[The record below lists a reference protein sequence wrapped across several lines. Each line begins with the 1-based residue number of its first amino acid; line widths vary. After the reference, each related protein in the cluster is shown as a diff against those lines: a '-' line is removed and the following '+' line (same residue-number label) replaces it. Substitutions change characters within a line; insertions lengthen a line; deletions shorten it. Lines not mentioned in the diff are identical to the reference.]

1 MKRSLVL
8 ALATGFFATSV
19 AQYPSHK
26 VTLLAQLNL
35 SQLGASS
42 GNTCWGYVSPSGR
55 EYAIMGLNNKV
66 TFIEITNPTQPRIVA
81 SVSHTPSLWADIKTY
96 RHACYVVT
104 EENTG
109 IQVIDL
115 RNIDNNQV
123 TLVRTVAN
131 PSRSHT
137 IHVDETSGFLY
148 TCGSLGRTGQTACFD
163 LKQDPLNPVRV
174 GLTTLTQGLYQ
185 HEAQVVTYTQG
196 PYAGRQIFFGG
207 GEGRGL
213 EIWDVTNKNATFL
226 IRRVVY
232 PFVGYCHQGW
242 LSSDRRYFYVN
253 DEFDE
258 SDNGFP
264 TRTLV
269 FDVSVLETAD
279 LVATYTTGLPS
290 IDHNLYTK
298 NDFVFHSNYSSGLQI
313 FDANDDKLAPRRV
326 GWFDTF
332 PADDRVDFVG
342 SWSNWPFFP
351 SGNVIISDL
360 NRGFFV
366 VDVSEATKTPSA
378 VTAFSADR
386 GRVLGGDLGSLAVV
400 DQNCLEVGVGMVLNP
415 TEPPV
420 RVVFEAASKWQDIS
434 RIRFAYR
441 NRVDASGLTQTLEL
455 FDWNADQWVTVQSVA
470 SPLADTSYEV
480 VGPNPDRFVKP
491 GDKTVRARLS
501 VKANGPISLQTW
513 KTSIDHAS
521 FVINP

>member
-1 MKRSLVL
+1 MAATLLLSSLG
-8 ALATGFFATSV
+8 T
-19 AQYPSHK
+19 AQYQSDK
-26 VTLLAQLNL
+26 VTLLAQITL
-35 SQLGASS
+35 SQFSSSS
-42 GNTCWGYVSPSGR
+42 GNTCWGYISPSGR

-66 TFIEITNPTQPRIVA
+66 TFVEITNPSQPRIVA
-81 SVSHTPSLWADIKTY
+81 SISHTSNLWADIKTY
-96 RHACYVVT
+96 RYACYVST

-123 TLVRTVAN
+123 TLTRTISA

-137 IHVDETSGFLY
+137 IHVDEVSGFLY

-163 LKQDPLNPVRV
+163 LKNDPLNPVRV

-185 HEAQVVTYTQG
+185 HETQVVTYTEG

-258 SDNGFP
+258 SENGIP

-269 FDVSVLETAD
+269 FDVSVLESAD
-279 LVATYTTGLPS
+279 LVSTYTTGLTS

-313 FDANDDKLAPRRV
+313 FNANDNKLAPTRV
-326 GWFDTF
+326 GWFDTY
-332 PADDRVDFVG
+332 PADNRVEYVG
-342 SWSNWPFFP
+342 AWGNWPFFP
-351 SGNVIISDL
+351 SGTVIISDMQ
-360 NRGFFV
+360 RGLFI
-366 VDVSEATKTPSA
+366 VDVSEATKTPIA
-378 VTAFSADR
+378 LTNFGTER
-386 GRVLGGDLGSLAVV
+386 GRLLGGNLDSLSAN
-400 DQNCLEVGVGMVLNP
+400 DQNYLEIGVGLVANP
-415 TEPPV
+415 SEAPL
-420 RVVFEAASKWQDIS
+420 RVIFESTSKWQDIS
-434 RIRFAYR
+434 RIRFSYR
-441 NRVDASGLTQTLEL
+441 NRVDASGLNQTLEL
-455 FDWNADQWVTVQSVA
+455 YDWIADQWVNVQSVA

-480 VGPNPDRFVKP
+480 VGPNPDRFVQAGTKAM
-491 GDKTVRARLS
+491 KARLS
-501 VKANGPISLQTW
+501 VKPGGPVSLQNW
-513 KTSIDHAS
+513 KTAIDQAS
-521 FVINP
+521 FILNP